1 MCGITGIFGTNDQHT
16 IKKMTDSVT
25 HRGPDEVGY
34 YHDDRI
40 SLGHARLSIID
51 LHTGSQPMFNENKN
65 FVVVYNGEIY
75 NYQELKSEL
84 EKKGHNFATSSDT
97 EVIVHAYE
105 EYGIESFNMFNGM
118 FAFAIWDSKKKELI
132 LARDSHGIKPL
143 YFLEV
148 NKKLLFASE
157 AKAILNSQD
166 IEPEVNIESLYYM
179 LNLRYIP
186 YEQTIFKNIQRLAAG
201 HFLRAK
207 SNGQL
212 EIRKY
217 KRENIHNLLE
227 KTQPHL
233 SFTQDEEIKG
243 KEIMKKIIIYS
254 LAFAILMPLRG
265 DGLQLFGSKKTSEK
279 ENKSEQKASSQRDDM
294 TEDLSTTEVAT
305 RKNIESVIPVKR
317 IPSGWVFRDELLA
330 PWESNLPAVLSIIPD
345 TTVEVVYHDDNRTT
359 REGFVLPIKRASVEF
374 QYTSRLTHELIMLEF
389 VNVDF
394 IYSTTNNNDSH
405 FILEGITKKVKLK
418 DTGFPQL
425 TSSDIIKHK
434 VLMEYGTPKEFDGV
448 WHIYEDVNSSY
459 KVRELDERNIKVET
473 KSFKVVDKLEKAIDD
488 TYSKQGIEYKK
499 RLMVQG
505 IDI

>member
-1 MCGITGIFGTNDQHT
+1 MVDCTKN
-16 IKKMTDSVT
+16 SEVT
-25 HRGPDEVGY
+25 
-34 YHDDRI
+34 
-40 SLGHARLSIID
+40 SLH
-51 LHTGSQPMFNENKN
+51 K
-65 FVVVYNGEIY
+65 
-75 NYQELKSEL
+75 
-84 EKKGHNFATSSDT
+84 EKK
-97 EVIVHAYE
+97 
-105 EYGIESFNMFNGM
+105 
-118 FAFAIWDSKKKELI
+118 
-132 LARDSHGIKPL
+132 
-143 YFLEV
+143 
-148 NKKLLFASE
+148 
-157 AKAILNSQD
+157 
-166 IEPEVNIESLYYM
+166 
-179 LNLRYIP
+179 
-186 YEQTIFKNIQRLAAG
+186 
-201 HFLRAK
+201 
-207 SNGQL
+207 
-212 EIRKY
+212 
-217 KRENIHNLLE
+217 
-227 KTQPHL
+227 
-233 SFTQDEEIKG
+233 
-243 KEIMKKIIIYS
+243 IMKKIIIYS
-254 LAFAILMPLRG
+254 FVFAILVPLRG

-294 TEDLSTTEVAT
+294 TEDFSTTEVAT

-434 VLMEYGTPKEFDGV
+434 VLMEYGTPREFDGV
-448 WHIYEDVNSSY
+448 WHIYEDVNSTY

-473 KSFKVVDKLEKAIDD
+473 KSLKVVDKLEKAIDD

>member
-1 MCGITGIFGTNDQHT
+1 
-16 IKKMTDSVT
+16 
-25 HRGPDEVGY
+25 
-34 YHDDRI
+34 
-40 SLGHARLSIID
+40 
-51 LHTGSQPMFNENKN
+51 
-65 FVVVYNGEIY
+65 
-75 NYQELKSEL
+75 
-84 EKKGHNFATSSDT
+84 
-97 EVIVHAYE
+97 
-105 EYGIESFNMFNGM
+105 
-118 FAFAIWDSKKKELI
+118 
-132 LARDSHGIKPL
+132 
-143 YFLEV
+143 
-148 NKKLLFASE
+148 
-157 AKAILNSQD
+157 
-166 IEPEVNIESLYYM
+166 
-179 LNLRYIP
+179 
-186 YEQTIFKNIQRLAAG
+186 
-201 HFLRAK
+201 
-207 SNGQL
+207 
-212 EIRKY
+212 
-217 KRENIHNLLE
+217 
-227 KTQPHL
+227 
-233 SFTQDEEIKG
+233 
-243 KEIMKKIIIYS
+243 MKKIIIYS
-254 LAFAILMPLRG
+254 LAFAIIMPLRG
-265 DGLQLFGSKKTSEK
+265 EGLQLFGSKKASEK
-279 ENKSEQKASSQRDDM
+279 EEKSEQKASSQKDDM
-294 TEDLSTTEVAT
+294 TEDFSTTEVAT
-305 RKNIESVIPVKR
+305 RKKIESVIPVKR

-448 WHIYEDVNSSY
+448 WHIYQDVNSTY

-473 KSFKVVDKLEKAIDD
+473 KSLKVVDKLEKAIDD

>member
-1 MCGITGIFGTNDQHT
+1 
-16 IKKMTDSVT
+16 
-25 HRGPDEVGY
+25 
-34 YHDDRI
+34 
-40 SLGHARLSIID
+40 
-51 LHTGSQPMFNENKN
+51 
-65 FVVVYNGEIY
+65 
-75 NYQELKSEL
+75 
-84 EKKGHNFATSSDT
+84 
-97 EVIVHAYE
+97 
-105 EYGIESFNMFNGM
+105 
-118 FAFAIWDSKKKELI
+118 
-132 LARDSHGIKPL
+132 
-143 YFLEV
+143 
-148 NKKLLFASE
+148 
-157 AKAILNSQD
+157 
-166 IEPEVNIESLYYM
+166 
-179 LNLRYIP
+179 
-186 YEQTIFKNIQRLAAG
+186 
-201 HFLRAK
+201 
-207 SNGQL
+207 
-212 EIRKY
+212 
-217 KRENIHNLLE
+217 
-227 KTQPHL
+227 
-233 SFTQDEEIKG
+233 
-243 KEIMKKIIIYS
+243 MKKIIIYS

-265 DGLQLFGSKKTSEK
+265 DELQLFGSKKASEK
-279 ENKSEQKASSQRDDM
+279 EEKSEQKASSQRDDM
-294 TEDLSTTEVAT
+294 TEDFSTTEVAT

-434 VLMEYGTPKEFDGV
+434 VLMEYGTPREFDGV
-448 WHIYEDVNSSY
+448 WHIYEDVNSTY

-473 KSFKVVDKLEKAIDD
+473 KSLKVVDKLEKAIDD

>member
-1 MCGITGIFGTNDQHT
+1 
-16 IKKMTDSVT
+16 
-25 HRGPDEVGY
+25 
-34 YHDDRI
+34 
-40 SLGHARLSIID
+40 
-51 LHTGSQPMFNENKN
+51 
-65 FVVVYNGEIY
+65 
-75 NYQELKSEL
+75 
-84 EKKGHNFATSSDT
+84 
-97 EVIVHAYE
+97 
-105 EYGIESFNMFNGM
+105 
-118 FAFAIWDSKKKELI
+118 
-132 LARDSHGIKPL
+132 
-143 YFLEV
+143 
-148 NKKLLFASE
+148 
-157 AKAILNSQD
+157 
-166 IEPEVNIESLYYM
+166 
-179 LNLRYIP
+179 
-186 YEQTIFKNIQRLAAG
+186 
-201 HFLRAK
+201 
-207 SNGQL
+207 
-212 EIRKY
+212 
-217 KRENIHNLLE
+217 
-227 KTQPHL
+227 
-233 SFTQDEEIKG
+233 
-243 KEIMKKIIIYS
+243 MKKIIIYS
-254 LAFAILMPLRG
+254 LAFAIIMPLMG
-265 DGLQLFGSKKTSEK
+265 EGLQLFGSKKASEK
-279 ENKSEQKASSQRDDM
+279 EEKSEQKASSQRDDM
-294 TEDLSTTEVAT
+294 TEDFSTTEVAT

-448 WHIYEDVNSSY
+448 WHIYQDVNSTY

-473 KSFKVVDKLEKAIDD
+473 KSLKVVDKLEKAIDD